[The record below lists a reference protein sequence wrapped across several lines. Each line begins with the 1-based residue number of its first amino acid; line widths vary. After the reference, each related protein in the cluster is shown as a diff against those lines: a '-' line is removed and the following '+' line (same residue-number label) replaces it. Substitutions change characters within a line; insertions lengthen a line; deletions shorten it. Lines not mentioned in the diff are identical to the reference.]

1 MKKEFELNII
11 TAGNVNIKENVVS
24 MITKSNDGEIEIL
37 PNFND
42 SIISTV
48 STKTTFINI
57 NGEKKSLLTSDGIIF
72 VKNNIVNFCCGK
84 VELI

>member
-1 MKKEFELNII
+1 MGKQFELNII
-11 TAGNVNIKENVVS
+11 TAGNVKIKENVIS
-24 MITKSNDGEIEIL
+24 MVTKSSDGEIEIL

-48 STKTTFINI
+48 STTTRFVNI
-57 NGEKKSLLTSDGIIF
+57 DGEKKSLRTSEGILLI
-72 VKNNIVNFCCGK
+72 KNNIVNFCCGN